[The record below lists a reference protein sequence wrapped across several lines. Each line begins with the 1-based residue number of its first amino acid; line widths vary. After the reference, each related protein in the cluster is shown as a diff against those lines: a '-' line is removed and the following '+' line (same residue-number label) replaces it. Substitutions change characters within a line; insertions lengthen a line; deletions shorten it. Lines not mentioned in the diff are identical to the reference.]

1 MPDMVETRIM
11 GIDYGKIRIGIA
23 LSDSLKMFAIAH
35 KTILNNSSAFTEI
48 EKIIEE
54 KNVIK
59 SILGIPNEE
68 RQKKDSKTS
77 IINDVKKFKESLEKK
92 FALEVELWD
101 ETYTSAIAQ
110 QHILESVNKK
120 VKRQNKD
127 LLDMYS
133 AAIILQE
140 YLDSSKRNYW
150 PYLIDFA

>member
-1 MPDMVETRIM
+1 MPDIDETRIM
-11 GIDYGKIRIGIA
+11 GIDFGLKRIGLA
-23 LSDSLKMFAIAH
+23 LSDSLKMFAYAH
-35 KTILNNSSAFTEI
+35 TTILNNSSSLNEL
-48 EKIIEE
+48 EKIVKE
-54 KNVIK
+54 KNVVK
-59 SILGIPNEE
+59 FILGIPNEE

-92 FALEVELWD
+92 FNFEVELWD

-110 QHILESVNKK
+110 QRILESVNKK

-140 YLDSSKRNYW
+140 YLDSVKRNN
-150 PYLIDFA
+150 

>member
-1 MPDMVETRIM
+1 MPDMIETRIM
-11 GIDYGKIRIGIA
+11 GIDYGKVRIGLA
-23 LSDSLKMFAIAH
+23 LSDSLKMFAIAY
-35 KTILNNSSAFTEI
+35 KTILNNSSTFTEI
-48 EKIIEE
+48 EKIIKE
-54 KNVIK
+54 KNVTK
-59 SILGIPNEE
+59 FILGIPNEE

-77 IINDVKKFKESLEKK
+77 VINDVKKFKESLENK

-127 LLDMYS
+127 LLDKYS

-140 YLDSSKRNYW
+140 YLDSEKRNN
-150 PYLIDFA
+150 

>member
-1 MPDMVETRIM
+1 MPDIDETRIM
-11 GIDYGKIRIGIA
+11 GIDFGLKRIGIA
-23 LSDSLKMFAIAH
+23 LSDSLKMFAYAH
-35 KTILNNSSAFTEI
+35 TTILNNSSSLHEL
-48 EKIIEE
+48 EKIVKE

-59 SILGIPNEE
+59 FILGIPNEE

-77 IINDVKKFKESLEKK
+77 IINDVKKFKESLENK
-92 FALEVELWD
+92 FSIKVELWD

-110 QHILESVNKK
+110 QRILESVNKK

-140 YLDSSKRNYW
+140 YLDSVKRNN
-150 PYLIDFA
+150 

>member
-1 MPDMVETRIM
+1 MTEMNETRIM
-11 GIDYGKIRIGIA
+11 GIDFGMKRIGIA

-35 KTILNNSSAFTEI
+35 KTILNNSSTLSEL
-48 EKIIEE
+48 EKII
-54 KNVIK
+54 KF
-59 SILGIPNEE
+59 ILGIPNEE

-92 FALEVELWD
+92 FGFEVQLLD

-110 QHILESVNKK
+110 QQILESVNKK
-120 VKRQNKD
+120 NKRQNKD

-140 YLDSSKRNYW
+140 YLDSVKRNN
-150 PYLIDFA
+150 

>member
-1 MPDMVETRIM
+1 MPDMNETRIM
-11 GIDYGKIRIGIA
+11 GIDYGKVRIGLA

-35 KTILNNSSAFTEI
+35 KTILNNSSTFTEI
-48 EKIIEE
+48 EKIIKE
-54 KNVIK
+54 KNVTK
-59 SILGIPNEE
+59 FILGIPNQE
-68 RQKKDSKTS
+68 RQNKDSKTS
-77 IINDVKKFKESLEKK
+77 VINDVKKFKESLEKK

-140 YLDSSKRNYW
+140 YLDSEKRNKW
-150 PYLIDFA
+150 IYLIDFA